1 LRVILNEYSGKPDKK
16 RIINAIQG
24 ESVDRV
30 PNFEILIED
39 KIIEKLLG
47 RHIGGSALGTLGDY
61 LNIEDPFKK
70 ANEYNKDIEINEK
83 RRPIYASDYIE
94 LCEIIGQ
101 DAIGL
106 EVGPAPF
113 FKKDIDG
120 KKILVGDRSFRT
132 RTDIEKNLLIPTA
145 NLDHFKWM
153 LPYLMEYR
161 IEAGKKI

>member
-1 LRVILNEYSGKPDKK
+1 M
-16 RIINAIQG
+16 
-24 ESVDRV
+24 
-30 PNFEILIED
+30 
-39 KIIEKLLG
+39 
-47 RHIGGSALGTLGDY
+47 GDY
-61 LNIEDPFKK
+61 LNIEDPLKK